1 MLNWHFLLPLWMEA
15 KVVDQDPLGLCV
27 TYLSIYIY
35 IYIWGY
41 IVFTPIKT
49 CSQHPNQNNCANLQ
63 LHHPN
68 KIKFNVHVT
77 NTSQTQKLSC
87 AWLGEL
93 RVRLGWQIKE
103 CGCNKRVV
111 HIAKQMDR
119 GNTRKAEW
127 KGVGCVVEYYNGK
140 KTTYGKDYMVPKD
153 AY

>member
-15 KVVDQDPLGLCV
+15 KVVDQDPSGICV
-27 TYLSIYIY
+27 TYLSIYIQRY
-35 IYIWGY
+35 V
-41 IVFTPIKT
+41 VFTPIKT
-49 CSQHPNQNNCANLQ
+49 CSQHPNQNNCANPQ
-63 LHHPN
+63 LHDPN

-140 KTTYGKDYMVPKD
+140 KTTYWKDYMVPKD